1 MSFVLEFTTY
11 KNFMDEAINNKI
23 TQFNINTKYQKGSWY
38 LCNNVKS
45 FVMCIHIVIIDLIQV
60 VKLNM

>member
-23 TQFNINTKYQKGSWY
+23 TQFNINTKIFRNEADIYA
-38 LCNNVKS
+38 
-45 FVMCIHIVIIDLIQV
+45 IT
-60 VKLNM
+60 